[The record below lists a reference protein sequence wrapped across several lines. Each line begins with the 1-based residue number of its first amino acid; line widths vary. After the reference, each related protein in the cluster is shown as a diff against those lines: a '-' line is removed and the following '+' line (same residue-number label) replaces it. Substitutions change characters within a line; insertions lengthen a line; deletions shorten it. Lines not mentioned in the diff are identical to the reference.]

1 MHDPQ
6 KMCMMYMIP
15 SPNCCSVTI
24 FEYSSTEVTLPSCF
38 SVLSEHVAS
47 QRKWQSA
54 YLDFLK
60 LAKKRKS
67 MWPPL
72 FRGNVYVHFV

>member
-1 MHDPQ
+1 MHDV
-6 KMCMMYMIP
+6 YD
-15 SPNCCSVTI
+15 TI
-24 FEYSSTEVTLPSCF
+24 KLVYIVYKLVYSSTVVALLPSGL

-54 YLDFLK
+54 DLDLLI

-67 MWPPL
+67 VCPAL
-72 FRGNVYVHFV
+72 FGVKVCI

>member
-24 FEYSSTEVTLPSCF
+24 FEYPITDVTLPSCF
-38 SVLSEHVAS
+38 SVLSEHVA
-47 QRKWQSA
+47 
-54 YLDFLK
+54 
-60 LAKKRKS
+60 
-67 MWPPL
+67 
-72 FRGNVYVHFV
+72 